1 MEVLKIG
8 QMQSLKEEEV
18 SRSSCPL
25 RHKTGDL
32 LSGEKKTE
40 SRDGRIPGVMEGEGA
55 IQKA

>member
-1 MEVLKIG
+1 MG